1 MRVLKMS
8 NTPLKLIILGTKKEG
23 THLIDIAPLLIA
35 NPLQNPHF
43 DQVKKS
49 ELMKE
54 RVCSK

>member
-1 MRVLKMS
+1 MS
-8 NTPLKLIILGTKKEG
+8 NTPLKLIIVGAKKEG

-43 DQVKKS
+43 DQIKKS